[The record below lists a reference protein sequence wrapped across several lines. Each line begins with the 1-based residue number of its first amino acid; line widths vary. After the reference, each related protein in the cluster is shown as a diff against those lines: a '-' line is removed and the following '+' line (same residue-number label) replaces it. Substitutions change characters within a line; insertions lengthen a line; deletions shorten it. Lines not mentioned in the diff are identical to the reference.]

1 MTFLYL
7 SCIEIALIYLLNIPK
22 ELFKR
27 YIGMSLFVNG
37 VVMMISS
44 SLLLQDILILESLC
58 FFLLYSLKRRITEI
72 LFYLSF
78 LLVVKDIIIIFP
90 FYTLIS
96 FIIYMT
102 VMALL
107 VYIKQRYPIDNQNI
121 YWSLL
126 MMISLSTL
134 CIYHILYYDFIE
146 ILGVNRHLIIL
157 TTLVITMMI
166 SYYMFFK
173 YTKLNH
179 EQQLLNQ
186 AITYFKNDQQNYAYL
201 EKKNNELY
209 KLKHDLKYDYLQM
222 KQAIKEKEFET
233 INQIVDQKIALLD
246 QEDMLITSGN
256 KLLDSFINMKL
267 EQLQL
272 KKIIPTMII
281 SIQDISFIQ
290 DDHLNIIINYLFDL
304 AALCVNH
311 QELQVKIIQ
320 DTCVFEITMTMH
332 LGIENIDPV
341 KYDTLKLLLK
351 KYQGSIKIIHE
362 NQNLIIS
369 LLIPMQ

>member
-1 MTFLYL
+1 MTVRQ
-7 SCIEIALIYLLNIPK
+7 ALT
-22 ELFKR
+22 
-27 YIGMSLFVNG
+27 
-37 VVMMISS
+37 
-44 SLLLQDILILESLC
+44 DLINEN
-58 FFLLYSLKRRITEI
+58 
-72 LFYLSF
+72 
-78 LLVVKDIIIIFP
+78 
-90 FYTLIS
+90 
-96 FIIYMT
+96 IIYSVPKVGSFVCKKSRFKSFDGLNSVTEDCAKKKEDCTSHVVLNELEEATDLMKKE
-102 VMALL
+102 MALL

-134 CIYHILYYDFIE
+134 CIYHILYYDFLE

-304 AALCVNH
+304 TALCVNH

>member
-27 YIGMSLFVNG
+27 YISMSLFVNG

-44 SLLLQDILILESLC
+44 SLLLQDILFLESLC
-58 FFLLYSLKRRITEI
+58 FFLFYSLKRRITEI

-126 MMISLSTL
+126 
-134 CIYHILYYDFIE
+134 
-146 ILGVNRHLIIL
+146 
-157 TTLVITMMI
+157 MMI

>member
-1 MTFLYL
+1 
-7 SCIEIALIYLLNIPK
+7 
-22 ELFKR
+22 
-27 YIGMSLFVNG
+27 
-37 VVMMISS
+37 
-44 SLLLQDILILESLC
+44 
-58 FFLLYSLKRRITEI
+58 
-72 LFYLSF
+72 
-78 LLVVKDIIIIFP
+78 
-90 FYTLIS
+90 
-96 FIIYMT
+96 
-102 VMALL
+102 
-107 VYIKQRYPIDNQNI
+107 
-121 YWSLL
+121 
-126 MMISLSTL
+126 
-134 CIYHILYYDFIE
+134 
-146 ILGVNRHLIIL
+146 
-157 TTLVITMMI
+157 MMI

-272 KKIIPTMII
+272 KKIIPMMII

-311 QELQVKIIQ
+311 QELQ
-320 DTCVFEITMTMH
+320 ITMTMH

-362 NQNLIIS
+362 NQNLILS

>member
-1 MTFLYL
+1 M
-7 SCIEIALIYLLNIPK
+7 
-22 ELFKR
+22 
-27 YIGMSLFVNG
+27 
-37 VVMMISS
+37 
-44 SLLLQDILILESLC
+44 
-58 FFLLYSLKRRITEI
+58 
-72 LFYLSF
+72 
-78 LLVVKDIIIIFP
+78 
-90 FYTLIS
+90 
-96 FIIYMT
+96 
-102 VMALL
+102 
-107 VYIKQRYPIDNQNI
+107 
-121 YWSLL
+121 
-126 MMISLSTL
+126 
-134 CIYHILYYDFIE
+134 
-146 ILGVNRHLIIL
+146 IIL

-272 KKIIPTMII
+272 KKIIPMMII

-332 LGIENIDPV
+332 LGIENIDSV

-362 NQNLIIS
+362 NQNLILS